1 MSTAVISN
9 NTQEQN
15 KQPEI
20 INNIIEIDALSQLGS
35 GDEADQASLLE
46 SYEREMAV
54 RSILDKKP
62 KELPPDFDGC
72 CVECGDEI
80 PPYRLEKL
88 KSTLCVHCQEIIEL
102 KQKRK

>member
-1 MSTAVISN
+1 M
-9 NTQEQN
+9 QEQN
-15 KQPEI
+15 NKNEI
-20 INNIIEIDALSQLGS
+20 TNNIIEIDALSQLGS

-54 RSILDKKP
+54 RSIIGKQP
-62 KELPPDFDGC
+62 KDLPPDFDGC

-80 PPYRLEKL
+80 PKFRLEKL
-88 KSTLCVHCQEIIEL
+88 KSTLCVHCQEILEL